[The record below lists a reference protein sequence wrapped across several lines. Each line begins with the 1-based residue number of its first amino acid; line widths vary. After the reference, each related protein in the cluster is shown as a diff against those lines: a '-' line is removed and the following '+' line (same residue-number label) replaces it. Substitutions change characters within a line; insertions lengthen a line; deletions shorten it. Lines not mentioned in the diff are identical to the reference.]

1 MNQACFS
8 NDTNLH
14 EQIQHASSIR
24 PIKNNFVRMKTS
36 FLLILSFALFLACKS
51 NNNTGTSDTTAMTND
66 MTADNN
72 MTANNNNKT
81 WDQDKIKTFVDKA
94 SQGGMTE
101 VALGKE
107 AQKKALSK
115 DVKDFG
121 KMMETDHT
129 KANDQLKT
137 AVQGLGLTIPTDM
150 DKDYK
155 DKVDKFNKKS
165 GKDFDKDYI
174 DDMVSDHKDDVDDFE
189 DAQKNLPSG
198 ELKTWVDNTL
208 PVLRQHL
215 IRAQTIQDQLKNSK

>member
-1 MNQACFS
+1 M
-8 NDTNLH
+8 
-14 EQIQHASSIR
+14 R
-24 PIKNNFVRMKTS
+24 TS
-36 FLLILSFALFLACKS
+36 FLLILSIALLLACNS
-51 NNNTGTSDTTAMTND
+51 RNNTANSDTTAMTD
-66 MTADNN
+66 GMSADI
-72 MTANNNNKT
+72 NNNNT
-81 WDQDKIKTFVDKA
+81 WDQDKIKDFVNKA

-121 KMMETDHT
+121 KMMETDHS

-137 AVQGLGLTIPTDM
+137 AIQGLGLTIPVDL

-155 DKVDKFNKKS
+155 DMVDKFDKKS

-215 IRAQTIQDQLKNSK
+215 IRAQTIQDQMKNSK